1 MKQVL
6 YEKEIEWGMMT
17 DHIWKVLLKKKKSQG
32 TFSVLCCSNSHIY
45 QLKYFLKIIFLNY
58 RFCVHDLYS
67 QRTCWLFPP
76 CDLMLCR
83 SDNGEASTFVHCSN
97 LPWTH
102 SLLSLKN
109 KTKHKTKNRLS
120 VFKLFYLESFF

>member
-45 QLKYFLKIIFLNY
+45 QLKYFLLAV
-58 RFCVHDLYS
+58 RAGAALV
-67 QRTCWLFPP
+67 Q
-76 CDLMLCR
+76 
-83 SDNGEASTFVHCSN
+83 
-97 LPWTH
+97 
-102 SLLSLKN
+102 LL
-109 KTKHKTKNRLS
+109 
-120 VFKLFYLESFF
+120 